1 MAFVDV
7 KEIIGAGVHFGH
19 RASRWHPKME
29 PFIFGKRNLIH
40 IIDVRQTLKG
50 LVRACNFLSQV
61 GALGKEVVFVGTKR
75 QAKSIVQREA
85 QRCDNHWV
93 TERWL
98 GGTLT
103 NINTIRKR
111 LKRLIEL
118 EALEESGGINQYSKK
133 RVSRLRRERRKI
145 CTNLDGL
152 RKMEKL
158 PSCVVIIDIKR
169 EHIAVREAQ
178 KCGIPVIALV
188 DTDCDPDLV
197 DIVIPG
203 NDDAFRSIEIILGTL
218 ADSLLVG
225 KEKYAAVKA
234 EEEKKL
240 LEEEEKRK
248 EEAAKVQE
256 GKNKVLAAEK
266 EREEIFRKAREAEA
280 ARVEAEKSTAP
291 EDGEKPGKEN
301 PGEPAGDA
309 PEKSE
314 KEKPTDS

>member
-1 MAFVDV
+1 MAIVDV

-29 PFIFGKRNLIH
+29 PYIFGKRNLIH

-50 LVRACNFLSQV
+50 LVRACNFLSQI
-61 GALGKEVVFVGTKR
+61 GAQGKEVVFVGTKR

-85 QRCDNHWV
+85 QRCENHWV

-103 NINTIRKR
+103 NIHTIRKR
-111 LKRLIEL
+111 LKRLVEL
-118 EALEESGGINQYSKK
+118 ESLEESGGINQYSKK

-152 RKMEKL
+152 RKMGKL
-158 PSCVVIIDIKR
+158 PSCVVIVDIKR

-203 NDDAFRSIEIILGTL
+203 NDDAFRSIEIVLTTL
-218 ADSLLVG
+218 ADALLTG
-225 KEKYAAVKA
+225 KEKYAAVQA
-234 EEEKKL
+234 EEEKKR

-256 GKNKVLAAEK
+256 EKDKVVAAEK

-280 ARVEAEKSTAP
+280 ARIEAEKTAEAKEP
-291 EDGEKPGKEN
+291 EKAAEEKPE
-301 PGEPAGDA
+301 EPAGEA
-309 PEKSE
+309 PPAAEE
-314 KEKPTDS
+314 DKPADS

>member
-1 MAFVDV
+1 
-7 KEIIGAGVHFGH
+7 
-19 RASRWHPKME
+19 ME

-50 LVRACNFLSQV
+50 LVRACNFLSQI

-118 EALEESGGINQYSKK
+118 EGLEESGGINQYSKK

-158 PSCVVIIDIKR
+158 PACVVIVDIKR

-203 NDDAFRSIEIILGTL
+203 NDDAFRSIEIILTTL

-225 KEKYAAVKA
+225 KEKYAAIKA

-248 EEAAKVQE
+248 EEAAKVQDE
-256 GKNKVLAAEK
+256 KNKVLAAAK

-280 ARVEAEKSTAP
+280 ARIEAEKSTAP
-291 EDGEKPGKEN
+291 GDGENSGKEN
-301 PGEPAGDA
+301 QSEPAGDA

-314 KEKPTDS
+314 EEKPAGS

>member
-50 LVRACNFLSQV
+50 LVRACNFLSHI

-118 EALEESGGINQYSKK
+118 EGLEESGGINQYSKK

-158 PSCVVIIDIKR
+158 PACVIIVDIKR
-169 EHIAVREAQ
+169 EHIAVLEAQ

-203 NDDAFRSIEIILGTL
+203 NDDAFRSIEIILTTL

-225 KEKYAAVKA
+225 KEKYAAIKA

-256 GKNKVLAAEK
+256 EKNKVLAAAK
-266 EREEIFRKAREAEA
+266 EREEIFRKARETEA
-280 ARVEAEKSTAP
+280 ARIEAEKSTAP
-291 EDGEKPGKEN
+291 GDGEKSGKEN
-301 PGEPAGDA
+301 QSEPAGDA

-314 KEKPTDS
+314 EEKPAGS